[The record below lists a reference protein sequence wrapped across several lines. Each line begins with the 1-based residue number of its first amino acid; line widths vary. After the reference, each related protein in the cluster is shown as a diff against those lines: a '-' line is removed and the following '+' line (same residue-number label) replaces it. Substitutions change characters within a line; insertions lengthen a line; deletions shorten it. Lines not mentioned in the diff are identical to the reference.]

1 LRRELPASKP
11 SDFQN
16 KNTLP
21 PERYEQQREVPEM
34 KAGDEIQAAPD
45 VELHMEDESLVIH
58 DDLTI
63 TATSSVELMRDAR
76 RWLGVSQSGSK
87 KGLFDRCKKAKETV
101 LRRSLVESAHVQS
114 KSLQKEVESIPV
126 PAQPTDRDRPFL
138 S

>member
-1 LRRELPASKP
+1 
-11 SDFQN
+11 
-16 KNTLP
+16 
-21 PERYEQQREVPEM
+21 M

-58 DDLTI
+58 DDVTVA
-63 TATSSVELMRDAR
+63 ATSSVKLLRDAC